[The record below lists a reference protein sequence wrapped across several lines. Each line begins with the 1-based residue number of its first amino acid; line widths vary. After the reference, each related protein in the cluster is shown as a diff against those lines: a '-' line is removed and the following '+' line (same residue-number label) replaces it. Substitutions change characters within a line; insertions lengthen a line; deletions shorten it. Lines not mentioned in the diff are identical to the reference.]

1 MIEGYVSSSST
12 KLKIKNESG
21 LESREQRKGI
31 ARRKQKNKIELSD
44 DAPCTNAAHELK
56 PKCPV
61 VPGRKG
67 GQGNNCRSPTALMC
81 GFTRPTNWKIID
93 VTNSK
98 HQDQT

>member
-1 MIEGYVSSSST
+1 MKAV
-12 KLKIKNESG
+12 
-21 LESREQRKGI
+21 ESREQKGI
-31 ARRKQKNKIELSD
+31 ARRIQKNKKELSD

-67 GQGNNCRSPTALMC
+67 SQGNNCRSPTALMC

-93 VTNSK
+93 VTWPNMNL
-98 HQDQT
+98 QILQA